1 MHFPIGITKCNELF
15 LHFKQEIFAVCE
27 HRARGN
33 SDLRYNI
40 WLIRNASEEGRQMA
54 SKLQHII
61 YITAYHVT
69 VVWYSDNIY
78 DILMTHWIDTITNHY
93 SPVSILNSFN
103 SIQNHTAVSLITSLK
118 EIIAKTHK
126 SVMLHTSNIIIIN
139 GYDPCLTFAVFAFRG
154 L

>member
-1 MHFPIGITKCNELF
+1 MNIER
-15 LHFKQEIFAVCE
+15 EE
-27 HRARGN
+27 

-61 YITAYHVT
+61 YITVYHVT

-103 SIQNHTAVSLITSLK
+103 SIQNHTAVGFITSLK
-118 EIIAKTHK
+118 EKIAKT
-126 SVMLHTSNIIIIN
+126 
-139 GYDPCLTFAVFAFRG
+139 
-154 L
+154 